1 MFANL
6 NRLLIHIVG
15 AALACALLAYWSIR
29 LTTPP
34 PVSAPAPL
42 RAAITRDPDPVLLAR
57 AFGQIEHAGP
67 ALSNIQLAGVFAAG
81 PDSAA
86 VFVVGDLPARAVRL
100 GQEVA
105 PGSML
110 VDVDPQS
117 ATLDSGGVRRQL
129 QVPRAPL
136 AGLTGPGPGRSAGFE
151 RRGNMLTAPM
161 VDAPVAARPASSP
174 RAPAHAI
181 APRAEPPARPAV
193 RGTVPGPQTA
203 R

>member
-100 GQEVA
+100 GRRGRLPMRLPREPNRPRGRPCAARCRVRRRPGRTQQFETVA
-105 PGSML
+105 PNRRSPGS
-110 VDVDPQS
+110 
-117 ATLDSGGVRRQL
+117 
-129 QVPRAPL
+129 
-136 AGLTGPGPGRSAGFE
+136 
-151 RRGNMLTAPM
+151 
-161 VDAPVAARPASSP
+161 ARPGAKDGNGSSC
-174 RAPAHAI
+174 
-181 APRAEPPARPAV
+181 
-193 RGTVPGPQTA
+193 
-203 R
+203 